1 MSFNDNEI
9 YFIQVKNTNLYSINF
24 QMIKKT
30 RICMRDAE
38 EGKDLKWAEEG
49 KLIPCHDNVAHNNSF
64 TKQ

>member
-1 MSFNDNEI
+1 MKRKIVKMSFNDNEI

-38 EGKDLKWAEEG
+38 EGKDLK
-49 KLIPCHDNVAHNNSF
+49 
-64 TKQ
+64 

>member
-38 EGKDLKWAEEG
+38 EGK
-49 KLIPCHDNVAHNNSF
+49 LISCHDNVAHNNSF